1 MKSISQKF
9 ALTLACISCLTFI
22 NCNSDDINQPEKESI
37 PLFTESDMS
46 LIHGDSEKSWHITE
60 VINIYYDPSDPLEID
75 IDCLRDDVYTFHK
88 DDLSFSVDL
97 GENKCFGQNNDGI
110 FVADEEIFD
119 GELIYMN
126 ASQGETI
133 YMRYSIGFMNSQGS
147 AQGIS
152 IRHYTLAELSE
163 NRMVFHREGGE
174 FLGEYNQALVFKS
187 L

>member
-1 MKSISQKF
+1 MTNKK
-9 ALTLACISCLTFI
+9 LTYFTIIIFLANILLTSCE
-22 NCNSDDINQPEKESI
+22 SDDNLQESQEM
-37 PLFTESDMS
+37 PVFSESDLS
-46 LIHGDSEKSWHITE
+46 TIHGDSEKSWHITE

-133 YMRYSIGFMNSQGS
+133 YMRYSIGFMNSQGTFTW
-147 AQGIS
+147 ADGKQ
-152 IRHYTLAELSE
+152 
-163 NRMVFHREGGE
+163 
-174 FLGEYNQALVFKS
+174 KS
-187 L
+187 GTWKNGKLQE

>member
-1 MKSISQKF
+1 MKTIHSKSLLILACLAS
-9 ALTLACISCLTFI
+9 LTLT
-22 NCNSDDINQPEKESI
+22 NCSTDDAELPKGEPI
-37 PLFTESDMS
+37 PRFAESDMS
-46 LIHGDSEKSWHITE
+46 LIHGDGEKSWQITE

-75 IDCLRDDVYTFHK
+75 IDCLKDDIYTFHK
-88 DDLSFSVDL
+88 NDLSFSVDL

-119 GELIYMN
+119 GELIYMD

-163 NRMVFHREGGE
+163 NRMVFHREGGK
-174 FLGEYNQALVFKS
+174 FLGEYNQALVFEA